1 MVLLY
6 TVQWLCVCLNAS
18 LSMQVLT
25 VSSEVPKRIQNAL
38 KNAEDSKKSLS
49 QLLEEETV
57 LSESI
62 NSHLLKAQPWMEE
75 LDVVIGQVEEI
86 ERHLAYLKWISR
98 IEELR

>member
-6 TVQWLCVCLNAS
+6 AVHWFYVCLNTS

-62 NSHLLKAQPWMEE
+62 NSHLVKAEPWMED
-75 LDVVIGQVEEI
+75 LDVLISQVEEI

>member
-6 TVQWLCVCLNAS
+6 TVQCFYVCLNTF

-25 VSSEVPKRIQNAL
+25 VSSEVPKRIQKAL

-62 NSHLLKAQPWMEE
+62 NSHLLKAQPWMED
-75 LDVVIGQVEEI
+75 LDVLIGQVEEI